1 MTLRFSRRALD
12 DLQAIYRHG
21 VHQFGETQAT
31 AYQRALHEAFRFIA
45 EFPEANRLRTEFIR
59 PYRIQRHEAHLIF
72 YRIEKGEV
80 YITRIRHG
88 HEDWTADY

>member
-1 MTLRFSRRALD
+1 MKLRLSRRALD
-12 DLQAIYRHG
+12 DLQSVYRQG
-21 VHQFGETQAT
+21 VHQFGEQQAVS
-31 AYQRALHEAFRFIA
+31 YQRALHEAFRFIA
-45 EFPEANRLRTEFIR
+45 EFPEANRVRTEFSK

-72 YRIEKGEV
+72 YRVEKGEV